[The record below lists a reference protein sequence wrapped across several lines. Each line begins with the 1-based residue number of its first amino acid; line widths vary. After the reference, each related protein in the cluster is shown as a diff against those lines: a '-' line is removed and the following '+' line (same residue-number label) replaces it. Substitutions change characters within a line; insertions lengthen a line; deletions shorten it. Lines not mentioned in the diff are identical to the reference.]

1 MKISYP
7 TKHNLNRTKANRAVI
22 TKIDNTISFLFQ
34 KLQECLL
41 KSKLTKA
48 NQMAKSSVATIS
60 GLNVL

>member
-1 MKISYP
+1 MKIFYP

-34 KLQECLL
+34 KLQECPL
-41 KSKLTKA
+41 KSNFTKA
-48 NQMAKSSVATIS
+48 NQMPKSSATTIS